1 MLSSASLKHFY
12 LLWERNFPVEWPDP
26 SHPGTG
32 HLWRRREIKKNSC
45 QRKVFFSKR
54 KGKSNMWMTER
65 GKILLQI
72 GQIGRFKVWE
82 FKSMYWTGVCINQSI
97 FNILRWEDGTTIWSS
112 RRLMVQCF
120 FDRLRIIQWDSGLLT

>member
-32 HLWRRREIKKNSC
+32 HLWRRREMKKNSC
-45 QRKVFFSKR
+45 QRKVFFSKS
-54 KGKSNMWMTER
+54 KGKSNMWMTEG

-82 FKSMYWTGVCINQSI
+82 FKSMYWTGVLYHIGHNERNFMNPFVIKVVFI
-97 FNILRWEDGTTIWSS
+97 FDADSNSRLILILRI
-112 RRLMVQCF
+112 V
-120 FDRLRIIQWDSGLLT
+120 

>member
-45 QRKVFFSKR
+45 QRKVFFSKS
-54 KGKSNMWMTER
+54 KGKSNMWMTKR
-65 GKILLQI
+65 GKNSFTNWTNWKIQSLKFQVHLLNWRISYCFGHNGRGFMKPLVIRVDFIFDADSNSRLIL
-72 GQIGRFKVWE
+72 
-82 FKSMYWTGVCINQSI
+82 
-97 FNILRWEDGTTIWSS
+97 ILRI
-112 RRLMVQCF
+112 V
-120 FDRLRIIQWDSGLLT
+120 